1 MDEFPINE
9 KVALQLAGL
18 HAQVLWGPHD
28 KGMMSR
34 FDELEIYIHPRIL
47 STNKTKTREDWKK
60 SISEAHEVKEKRERE
75 RERKGRRG
83 KGEGA
88 LTNNPFV
95 PLSFFSSLVLERQ
108 NCRLKFGI

>member
-34 FDELEIYIHPRIL
+34 YNELELYIHPRIL

-60 SISEAHEVKEKRERE
+60 SISEAHEVKEKERE
-75 RERKGRRG
+75 RERGR
-83 KGEGA
+83 GEEGREHLQIIPLFHCPFSA
-88 LTNNPFV
+88 LWYWKDRIA
-95 PLSFFSSLVLERQ
+95 S
-108 NCRLKFGI
+108 

>member
-18 HAQVLWGPHD
+18 HAQVLWGPHN

-34 FDELEIYIHPRIL
+34 FDELELYIHPRIL

-75 RERKGRRG
+75 REEGEKREGRG
-83 KGEGA
+83 STYK
-88 LTNNPFV
+88 
-95 PLSFFSSLVLERQ
+95 
-108 NCRLKFGI
+108 

>member
-34 FDELEIYIHPRIL
+34 FDELELYIHPRIL

-75 RERKGRRG
+75 REEGEKREGRG
-83 KGEGA
+83 STYK
-88 LTNNPFV
+88 
-95 PLSFFSSLVLERQ
+95 
-108 NCRLKFGI
+108 